1 MGWLIALGILILLAI
16 LPLGVHGLYNADGFR
31 LSLIL
36 GPVKLKLIP
45 AKHKKDKKE
54 KKEKEKEPEKEKQ
67 EEKKKIAKD
76 ETSGGSFLDFL
87 PLVKTGIEFLGAFR
101 RKLRIKRLEMKVT
114 MASSDPCDLAV
125 NYGKAWAALGNLMP
139 LLERAFVIKKRD
151 LEVQCD
157 FTASDTVIYARADV
171 TITLG
176 RLLAVVVKYAIRL
189 LRQYLKIQK
198 SRKDGTKK

>member
-16 LPLGVHGLYNADGFR
+16 LPLGVHVLYNAEGIR
-31 LSLIL
+31 VALMI
-36 GPVKLKLIP
+36 GPFKLKLIP
-45 AKHKKDKKE
+45 AKHKKE
-54 KKEKEKEPEKEKQ
+54 KKEKEKETEEKPEEDKKTAAGKEK
-67 EEKKKIAKD
+67 
-76 ETSGGSFLDFL
+76 TGGSFLDFL
-87 PLVKTGIEFLGAFR
+87 PLVKTCIEFLGAFR
-101 RKLRIKRLEMKVT
+101 RKLRIKRLEMKLT

-139 LLERAFVIKKRD
+139 LLDQAFVIKKRD

-157 FTASDTVIYARADV
+157 FTASETVVYARADI

>member
-16 LPLGVHGLYNADGFR
+16 LPLGVHVLYNAEGVR
-31 LSLIL
+31 IGLII
-36 GPVKLKLIP
+36 GPFKLTLIP
-45 AKHKKDKKE
+45 AKHKKKKKVKEE
-54 KKEKEKEPEKEKQ
+54 KPKTEEKPIEENKKAAEKEK
-67 EEKKKIAKD
+67 
-76 ETSGGSFLDFL
+76 TGGSFLDFL

-101 RKLRIKRLEMKVT
+101 RKLRIKRLELKLT

-139 LLERAFVIKKRD
+139 LLDRAFVIKKRD

-157 FTASDTVIYARADV
+157 FTASETVVYARADI

>member
-16 LPLGVHGLYNADGFR
+16 LPLGVHVLYHAEGLR
-31 LSLIL
+31 LALII
-36 GPVKLKLIP
+36 GPIQLTLIP
-45 AKHKKDKKE
+45 GKPKKE
-54 KKEKEKEPEKEKQ
+54 KKKKEKEPEPPKEP
-67 EEKKKIAKD
+67 EEKKGTAVKEEK
-76 ETSGGSFLDFL
+76 SGGSFLDFL

-101 RKLRIKRLEMKVT
+101 RKLRIKRLEMKLI

-139 LLERAFVIKKRD
+139 LLERAFVIKKRQ
-151 LEVQCD
+151 LEVECD
-157 FTASDTVIYARADV
+157 FTASETVIYARADV

-176 RLLAVVVKYAIRL
+176 RLLAVVVTYAIRL

-198 SRKDGTKK
+198 SRKDGKQS